1 MPFTNSPPIDFTSV
15 GLVTD
20 QPAHSLTEGAW
31 SDCLNVRIKDGSVE
45 GVNSFSDAFSL
56 TITGNPYAITQWTP
70 TGSNDLYIAYILK
83 DVSNIG
89 RVFVYDTTTTTTVEI
104 TNLVT
109 VGSGNA
115 GFTLDDDFPP
125 QIFVFNDNLIVNP
138 ATGTPQHM
146 TVAAIETKIG
156 TGSGTSLVDLPNW
169 VSYAGG
175 VKAIARVIRPFKNR
189 LIAMSL
195 VDDKDTSTTTDDDSY
210 SVDFL
215 WSTNISVVGSLD
227 AMDWITAST
236 NDAGDAFLT
245 QSPGKIIDGGELG
258 DVFIAYKSDAVITM
272 TASGDAVYPF
282 SFQSIA
288 EDDGIFS
295 TRCFANIGN
304 QQHLVVGN
312 YGVYLLDANGQ
323 KKHIAKGIFQDTM
336 YALIKASEK
345 ERSFAFQQTRDK
357 EVWFCFSSSANAG
370 DGCDRAFVWNYD
382 NQKLHYRSLPNITD
396 IQETEFEGVL
406 KIYAASPDDNS
417 IQLLSNTALEA
428 DGYFVR
434 EASDAGDPTLIK
446 AITGLH
452 INCEGK
458 LKVSIVGSF
467 SITSTNTYTYTNFD
481 PATAYKIDTRTQ
493 GRYLNIKVQMV
504 TDGTPVNPKLTT
516 IRFNMKPTSKR

>member
-1 MPFTNSPPIDFTSV
+1 MSFINSPPINFAAV

-20 QPAHSLTEGAW
+20 MPAHSLAEGAW

-45 GVNSFSDAFSL
+45 GVNSFADAFALS
-56 TITGNPYAITQWTP
+56 IVGEPYAVTQWTP
-70 TGSNDLYIAYILK
+70 TGSNDLYIAYIMK
-83 DVSNIG
+83 DAADIG
-89 RVFVYDTTTTTTVEI
+89 RVFVYDTTSTTTVEI

-109 VGSGNA
+109 SGSGNA
-115 GFTLDDDFPP
+115 GFTLDDEFPP

-138 ATGTPQHM
+138 ATGTPQNM
-146 TVAAIETKIG
+146 TVAAIETKIS
-156 TGSGTSLVDLPNW
+156 TGLGNSLTDLPNW
-169 VSYAGG
+169 VTYANN

-195 VDDKDTSTTTDDDSY
+195 VDDKDTSTLTDDDSY
-210 SVDFL
+210 SIDFL
-215 WSTNISVVGSLD
+215 WSTNISVIGSLA

-245 QSPGKIIDGGELG
+245 QSPGKILDGGELG
-258 DVFIAYKSDAVITM
+258 DVFIAYKSDAVVSM
-272 TASGDAVYPF
+272 TESGNAVYPF

-304 QQHLVVGN
+304 QQHLVIGN

-323 KKHIAKGIFQDTM
+323 KNHIAKGIFQDTM
-336 YALIKASEK
+336 YGLIKSSEK
-345 ERSFAFQQTRDK
+345 ERSFTFQQTRDK
-357 EVWFCFSSSANAG
+357 EVWFCFSSSSNTGA
-370 DGCDRAFVWNYD
+370 GCDKAFVWNYE
-382 NQKLHYRSLPNITD
+382 NQKLHLRSLPNITD
-396 IQETEFEGVL
+396 IQETEFKGVL
-406 KIYAASPDDNS
+406 KIYATSPADNS
-417 IQLLSNTALEA
+417 IQLLSNINLEA

-434 EASDAGDPTLIK
+434 EASEAGDPTVVK

-458 LKVSIVGSF
+458 IKVSVVGSF
-467 SITSTNTYTYTNFD
+467 SITGTNTYTYTDFD
-481 PATAYKIDTRTQ
+481 PATSYKIDTRTQ

-516 IRFNMKPTSKR
+516 MRFNMKPTSKR